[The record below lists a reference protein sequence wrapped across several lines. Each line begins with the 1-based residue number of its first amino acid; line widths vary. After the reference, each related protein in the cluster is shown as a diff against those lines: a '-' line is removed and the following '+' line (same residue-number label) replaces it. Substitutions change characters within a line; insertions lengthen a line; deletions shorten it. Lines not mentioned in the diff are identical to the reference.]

1 MRKRTLPFPCL
12 DNICQELAIV
22 IQYYAD
28 AAFMLGGSECAQAT
42 RESLLSLAEQL
53 INSDKG
59 MNIQY
64 RQVPLL
70 KTAIKWYFEEVR
82 QDPIL
87 ENRLLQY
94 LKRPKKTMC

>member
-12 DNICQELAIV
+12 DNACRELATV

-28 AAFMLGGSECAQAT
+28 AAFMSGGSECAQAT
-42 RESLLSLAEQL
+42 RESLLGLAEQL

-70 KTAIKWYFEEVR
+70 RTAIKWYFVEVK
-82 QDPIL
+82 QDQIL
-87 ENRLLQY
+87 ENCLLQS